1 MDFSALTAAASF
13 WDTVSVWLAAFV
25 ALGVAAEATE
35 FDNLA
40 SWLRLDT
47 QEKFKLRKDIA
58 KVGLLVLIIALSLE
72 VVTAIRTHSIN
83 ADIIKGLNGE
93 IGITQ
98 QREQDLIN
106 ETRDLREKND
116 KLSRTVSNQDTTL
129 KSLNDRADAFDHS
142 AVALRTR
149 FDASLAALKRDE
161 ANLERAQSDAAESSG
176 KAAKAAELARKTA
189 SDMTST
195 LDAERAMQ
203 EGMRELITP
212 RVLTPE
218 QIETLKEQLKVF
230 PKIPFDMSV
239 ADDKDAKDFVTQ
251 LAKLLPDA
259 GWIWK
264 PAASMGSQFAMN
276 WDRPDVPILTLQGI
290 RLEISE
296 SARPALE
303 KAAVALINGL
313 AAANIKVLPSVIADE
328 NFRKDVDKNT
338 VHLFIGKR

>member
-1 MDFSALTAAASF
+1 
-13 WDTVSVWLAAFV
+13 
-25 ALGVAAEATE
+25 
-35 FDNLA
+35 
-40 SWLRLDT
+40 
-47 QEKFKLRKDIA
+47 
-58 KVGLLVLIIALSLE
+58 LE